1 MKRVLTFLLAITMLV
16 CLCACGAND
25 STKKDTETTT
35 KATTTTTAP
44 TEGEGD
50 ATTTTTM
57 AETTTSTEGGAT
69 EESTT
74 TATEEST
81 TVATEAP
88 TTAVVSDP
96 TVTTS
101 TTKAPTTTKTPTT
114 TTTTTVTYEP
124 VPDSISI
131 LSVGNSFSVDAMR
144 NHLYPMLKAAG
155 YKNIRLGI
163 LYVGGASID
172 THYDNIRLDRA
183 KYDYYETFNGEWTV
197 TPEYKAST
205 AFALTDW
212 EYVTVQ
218 QVSGQSGRNPSFT
231 NLDALMDLIQPQIG
245 NAKVYWHMTWAY
257 QQDSTHSDFANYN
270 KDQSRMYR
278 GIVNVINTQIM
289 NNPDFLG
296 FIPSGT
302 SIQNL
307 RTSKLGD
314 TLTADGYHLSDT
326 YGDYTAA
333 LTWFCF
339 FSGRPATSMT
349 YRPDSISAYFDQI
362 AESVDNAIKTPL
374 AVTACK

>member
-16 CLCACGAND
+16 CLCACGGND
-25 STKKDTETTT
+25 STKKDTEKTTKATEQTTT
-35 KATTTTTAP
+35 TTTAEATTTTTTA
-44 TEGEGD
+44 TEV
-50 ATTTTTM
+50 TT
-57 AETTTSTEGGAT
+57 TEGGAT

-74 TATEEST
+74 TATEVT
-81 TVATEAP
+81 TTAATEAP
-88 TTAVVSDP
+88 TTAPTDP
-96 TVTTS
+96 TTT
-101 TTKAPTTTKTPTT
+101 TTKAPTTTTQKPTT

-124 VPDSISI
+124 VPESISI

-155 YKNIRLGI
+155 YKEIRLGI

-183 KYDYYETFNGEWTV
+183 KYDYYETTDGEWKI

-212 EYVTVQ
+212 DYVTVQ

-231 NLDALMDLIQPQIG
+231 NLNALMDLIQPQIG
-245 NAKVYWHMTWAY
+245 DAKVYWHMTWAY

-278 GIVNVINTQIM
+278 GIVNVINTQIV